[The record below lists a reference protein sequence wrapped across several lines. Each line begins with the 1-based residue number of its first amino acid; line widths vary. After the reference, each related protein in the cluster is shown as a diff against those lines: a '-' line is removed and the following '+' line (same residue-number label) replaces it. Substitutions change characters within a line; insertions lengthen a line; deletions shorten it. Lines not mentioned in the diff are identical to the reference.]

1 MLTILQIRRVSI
13 SESNI
18 ETAKISADATEE
30 ELANI
35 PPLLEASVFDKRN
48 EQEREERSWKCQP
61 GSNLDATWLYLNDLG
76 SSKLLTGAEEKYYGR
91 LVRKGNESARHRMI
105 ESSLRK
111 WLDRLGEKHREVT
124 CRRYGLRGY
133 GKATLVEVAKELGV
147 IRERIRQIQMDALRK
162 LRDIFEKDGFSCN
175 AIFH

>member
-1 MLTILQIRRVSI
+1 M
-13 SESNI
+13 
-18 ETAKISADATEE
+18 
-30 ELANI
+30 
-35 PPLLEASVFDKRN
+35 
-48 EQEREERSWKCQP
+48 
-61 GSNLDATWLYLNDLG
+61 
-76 SSKLLTGAEEKYYGR
+76 
-91 LVRKGNESARHRMI
+91 VRKGNESARHRMI

-147 IRERIRQIQMDALRK
+147 TRERIRQIQMDALRK